1 MKKCNLAEF
10 QKAILNI
17 SPDKEAAPLFEGV
30 QNSYTLSKNFSN

>member
-17 SPDKEAAPLFEGV
+17 SPDKEAALLFKGA
-30 QNSYTLSKNFSN
+30 QNSYTPSKN